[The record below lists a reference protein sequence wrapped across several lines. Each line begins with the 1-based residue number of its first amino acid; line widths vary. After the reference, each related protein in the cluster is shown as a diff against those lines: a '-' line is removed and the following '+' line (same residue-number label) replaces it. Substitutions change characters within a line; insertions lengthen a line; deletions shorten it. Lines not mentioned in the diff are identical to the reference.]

1 MLDGNTTSLN
11 RRQRL
16 RARTVEEIVEQ
27 AMTILDDEGAHAVTL
42 AAIAKAMGMSA
53 PGLYRY
59 FASRDALLERL
70 LRLVHEQLAATLEE
84 QAAAGSGFSPDKR
97 LRVLAAAYRGWALRY
112 PKRHQMIFS
121 DPTARSGPH
130 DEATDFAAAAAAA
143 DRGMGV
149 LIAVLSELHG
159 AAAVQDRP
167 SGPLDVQ
174 LRHWWTGRTGEA
186 ISADALRLAV
196 LTWTRLHGIVS
207 LELTGAFAAIGVD
220 PALLIDSELATLTM
234 RWPDNAEP
242 SSDDSTAPGR
252 PSRAGPVVHA
262 TPSPIDQP

>member
-1 MLDGNTTSLN
+1 MLDGTSTSLN

-27 AMTILDDEGAHAVTL
+27 AMVILDDEGAHAVTL

-84 QAAAGSGFSPDKR
+84 QAVASSEFSPEKR
-97 LRVLAAAYRGWALRY
+97 LRVLAAAYRGWALQY

-130 DEATDFAAAAAAA
+130 DEATDLAAAAAAA

-149 LIAVLSELHG
+149 LIAVLTELHG
-159 AAAVQDRP
+159 AVAGQDLPR
-167 SGPLDVQ
+167 GPLDLQ
-174 LRHWWTGRTGEA
+174 LRHWWAGHTGES

-207 LELTGAFAAIGVD
+207 LDLTGAFAAIGVD
-220 PALLIDSELATLTM
+220 PALLIESELTTLTM
-234 RWPDNAEP
+234 RWPESAELSP
-242 SSDDSTAPGR
+242 DDTAAHAR
-252 PSRAGPVVHA
+252 RSRAGRVRPGIS
-262 TPSPIDQP
+262 TGTIT